1 LFSIELSMEKDQ
13 LSRKLAVILH
23 ADVVGSTSL
32 VQKDE
37 RLAHER
43 IQAAFQ
49 QFSELIKTYGGIAR
63 EIRGDAL
70 VAEFDRASDAVTAA
84 LAFQVLNGGM
94 NDTLEDDIQPQL
106 RIGISLG
113 EVIVA
118 DNTITG
124 AGVVLAQRLE
134 QLSESGGVVVQG
146 SVSETVPTRMP
157 FDFES
162 LGERQLKGFDHPV
175 RAFAVRLQPGKE
187 LPAPEETT
195 NLQTS
200 EPEDLQIP
208 DKPSIAVLPFA
219 NMSGDP
225 EQEYFSDGITEDI
238 ITALSRVSGLMVV
251 ARNSTMAYKDKVI
264 DVKQVGGEQGVRYVL
279 EGSVR
284 KAGNRVRVSCQLVDA
299 VTGLHKY
306 ADRFDRELDDIFL
319 VQDEITRQVTVE
331 LQVHLTSGEQARL
344 WAGGTDSIAAWE
356 SALKADDLMGR
367 HIREENHEA
376 RAIAQ
381 NAISLD
387 PDYAAAW
394 STLGMTHWQDARWG
408 WSESKDSSL
417 KLAEDAARESERIDG
432 NYPGTYTLLGL
443 VYLAK
448 GQHEQSIKMM
458 ERAVDLAPSHAA
470 SVALYA
476 LSLLLSMRPE
486 ECIRQV
492 KRAMR
497 LSPIYPSWYFVPLGA
512 SYLLKEQ
519 QQLAYDALTSA
530 IECDPESNLPR
541 VWLVITLIDLGRYDE
556 SRKLAQQILDQEPGF
571 SIDAWSQGL
580 NFKDLS
586 WNRKLEQNL
595 RDANLPE

>member
-1 LFSIELSMEKDQ
+1 VTEEPT
-13 LSRKLAVILH
+13 RKLAVLLH
-23 ADVVGSTSL
+23 ADVISSTAL
-32 VQKDE
+32 VQLNE
-37 RLAHER
+37 TVAHQR
-43 IQAAFQ
+43 IQDAFQ
-49 QFSELIKTYGGIAR
+49 RFSQTITQHNGTTQ

-70 VAEFDRASDAVTAA
+70 VAEFSRASDAVTAA
-84 LAFQVLNGGM
+84 LDFQSTNTAH
-94 NDTLEDDIQPQL
+94 NE
-106 RIGISLG
+106 GISDEIRPELRVGIAMG
-113 EVIVA
+113 EVVVA
-118 DNTITG
+118 DNTVTG
-124 AGVVLAQRLE
+124 EGIVLAQRLE
-134 QLSESGGVVVQG
+134 QLAEPGGTCVQG
-146 SVSETVPTRMP
+146 AVYETIPRRLP
-157 FDFES
+157 FEYEN
-162 LGERQLKGFDHPV
+162 LGERELKGFDHPV

-264 DVKQVGGEQGVRYVL
+264 DVKQVGREQGVRYVL

-306 ADRFDRELDDIFL
+306 ADRFDRELEDIFL
-319 VQDEITRQVTVE
+319 VQDEITKKVTVD

-344 WAGGTDSIAAWE
+344 WAGGTDNVAAWE
-356 SALKADDLMGR
+356 SALKADDLMAR
-367 HIREENHEA
+367 HILEENKAA
-376 RAIAQ
+376 RVIAQ
-381 NAISLD
+381 NAVSLD
-387 PDYAAAW
+387 PEYAAAW
-394 STLGMTHWQDARWG
+394 TTLGMTHWQDARWG

-580 NFKDLS
+580 NFKDTS

>member
-1 LFSIELSMEKDQ
+1 MAKGH

-23 ADVVGSTSL
+23 ADVVDSTLL
-32 VQKDE
+32 VQKNE
-37 RLAHER
+37 TLAHER
-43 IQAAFQ
+43 IQAAFHH
-49 QFSELIKTYGGIAR
+49 FSETIKTYGGITR
-63 EIRGDAL
+63 ELRGDAL
-70 VAEFDRASDAVTAA
+70 IAEFERASDAVPAA
-84 LAFQVLNGGM
+84 LAFQVLNEEF
-94 NDTLEDDIQPQL
+94 NYKLEDDIQPQL

-187 LPAPEETT
+187 LPPPEETT

-264 DVKQVGGEQGVRYVL
+264 DVKQVGREQGVRYVL

-394 STLGMTHWQDARWG
+394 STLGMTHWEDARWG
-408 WSESKDSSL
+408 WSESKDASL
-417 KLAEDAARESERIDG
+417 ELAENAAGESERIDS
-432 NYPGTYTLLGL
+432 NYPGVYTLLGL
-443 VYLAK
+443 IFLARE
-448 GQHEQSIKMM
+448 QHKQSIIMM
-458 ERAVDLAPSHAA
+458 EKAVNLAPSHAA

-476 LSLLLSMRPE
+476 LSLHLSMRPE
-486 ECIRQV
+486 ECIRQI

-497 LSPIYPSWYFVPLGA
+497 LSPIYPYWYTVPLAG
-512 SYLLKEQ
+512 SYLQKGEP
-519 QQLAYDALTSA
+519 QLAHDALITA
-530 IECDPESNLPR
+530 IDRERGSTLPR
-541 VWLVITLIDLGRYDE
+541 IWLAITLIDLGRRDE
-556 SRKLAQQILDQEPGF
+556 SREQARQILDLDPEF
-571 SIDAWSQGL
+571 STAVWCTGMV
-580 NFKDLS
+580 FKDIS

>member
-1 LFSIELSMEKDQ
+1 MEKDQ

-512 SYLLKEQ
+512 SYLLKKQ

>member
-1 LFSIELSMEKDQ
+1 MAKGH

-23 ADVVGSTSL
+23 ADVVGSTLL
-32 VQKDE
+32 VQQNE
-37 RLAHER
+37 TLAHER
-43 IQAAFQ
+43 IQAAFHH
-49 QFSELIKTYGGIAR
+49 FSETIQTYGGITR
-63 EIRGDAL
+63 ELRGDAL
-70 VAEFDRASDAVTAA
+70 VAEFERASDAVPAA
-84 LAFQVLNGGM
+84 LAFQVLNEEF
-94 NDTLEDDIQPQL
+94 NYKLEDDIQPQL

-187 LPAPEETT
+187 LPAPEESA

-200 EPEDLQIP
+200 EPEYLQIP
-208 DKPSIAVLPFA
+208 DNPSIAVLPFA

-264 DVKQVGGEQGVRYVL
+264 DVKQVGREQGVRYVL

-394 STLGMTHWQDARWG
+394 STLGMTHWEDARWG
-408 WSESKDSSL
+408 WSESKDASL
-417 KLAEDAARESERIDG
+417 ELAENAAGESERIDS
-432 NYPGTYTLLGL
+432 NYPGVYTLLGL
-443 VYLAK
+443 IFLARE
-448 GQHEQSIKMM
+448 QHKQSIEMM
-458 ERAVDLAPSHAA
+458 EKAVNLAPSHAA

-476 LSLLLSMRPE
+476 LSLHLSMRPE
-486 ECIRQV
+486 ECIRQI

-497 LSPIYPSWYFVPLGA
+497 LSPIYPYWYTVPLAG
-512 SYLLKEQ
+512 SYLLKGEP
-519 QQLAYDALTSA
+519 QLAHDALITA
-530 IECDPESNLPR
+530 IDRERGSSLPR
-541 VWLVITLIDLGRYDE
+541 IWLAITLIELGRRDE
-556 SRKLAQQILDQEPGF
+556 SREQARQILDLDPGF
-571 SIDAWSQGL
+571 SIAVWCTGIV
-580 NFKDLS
+580 FKDVS